1 MPLNDEMRGKFDEG
15 KAIEFFFETEG
26 LPYGYHNFLYSWV
39 DTPENNWPELLPKDI
54 VSIVFA
60 IIEKYDKNL
69 TDTFFT

>member
-1 MPLNDEMRGKFDEG
+1 MRAKFDEK
-15 KAIEFFFETEG
+15 KAVEFFFETEG

-60 IIEKYDKNL
+60 VIEKYDKNL